1 MRMLLATG
9 TLLLSLLTAVAAAR
23 ADEVTFKNGD
33 RLTGTIISA
42 AGGKLV
48 IKTDAAGEVTVD
60 MSKVKTFATAEPV
73 RLRVGEQ
80 PPLSSPVSPGAEGEV
95 QAEVTPGSP
104 PEPVPIKSI
113 TAINPPLPAWTGSLV
128 LNGAFTTGNS
138 VTQQIGFSFAASKR
152 WEADRLSFGA
162 QYSYGREKD
171 QDTGV
176 STVNVNYGML
186 VGKYDHFLTKKLY
199 LYGQAK
205 VERDTV
211 AGLLVRVSPSAGAG
225 YQWFEGPTFNLLTE
239 AGLAWTY
246 EDYEE
251 SGSRQFWGPRLAY
264 AVDWTPFEPI
274 KLYHTLEY
282 LPSFS
287 DFTGDYLLNIDAGLR
302 AAIWKALFADFKI
315 EFRYDSTPAP
325 GKKSTDTRY
334 LVGVGWKF

>member
-9 TLLLSLLTAVAAAR
+9 TLLTLLTAVAPAR

-33 RLTGTIISA
+33 RLTGKIISA

-80 PPLSSPVSPGAEGEV
+80 PPLRSLLSPGAEGEV
-95 QAEVTPGSP
+95 RAEVAPGAP

-138 VTQQIGFSFAASKR
+138 VTQQIGFSFGTSKR
-152 WEADRLSFGA
+152 WESDRLSFGA
-162 QYSYGREKD
+162 QYSYGRQKD
-171 QDTGV
+171 PDTGD
-176 STVNVNYGML
+176 STTTVNYAML
-186 VGKYDHFLTKKLY
+186 FGKYDHFFTKRF
-199 LYGQAK
+199 YGSAQLKA
-205 VERDTV
+205 ERDTV
-211 AGLLVRVSPSAGAG
+211 AGLVVRVSPSAGPG
-225 YQWFEGPTFNLLTE
+225 YQWFETPTFNLSTE

-246 EDYEE
+246 EDYED
-251 SGSRQFWGPRLAY
+251 SGSRTFFGPRLAY
-264 AVDWTPFEPI
+264 AVDWTPVSPL
-274 KLYHTLEY
+274 KLYNTVEY

-287 DFTGDYLLNIDAGLR
+287 DFTGDYLLNLDAGLR
-302 AAIWKALFADFKI
+302 VSVWKDLFADLKL

-325 GKKSTDTRY
+325 GRKSTDVRY